1 MNSNPVR
8 QSFTST
14 LQLCV
19 VTQRSS
25 PRNDENN
32 GCDHAGNDLCN
43 ATMSSVLRP
52 KCHFHRIWAAAISY
66 FDLTD
71 AHTVGKRYVH
81 FSVHQ
86 TMTGMKHNSNM
97 YGILTS
103 LGENCDTLSYE
114 LSDPFHAKVGCHKF
128 EST

>member
-1 MNSNPVR
+1 
-8 QSFTST
+8 
-14 LQLCV
+14 
-19 VTQRSS
+19 
-25 PRNDENN
+25 
-32 GCDHAGNDLCN
+32 
-43 ATMSSVLRP
+43 MSSVLRP

-71 AHTVGKRYVH
+71 AHTDSKRYVH

-86 TMTGMKHNSNM
+86 TVTGMKYSNM

-114 LSDPFHAKVGCHKF
+114 LSDPFHAKVGCRKHLR
-128 EST
+128 